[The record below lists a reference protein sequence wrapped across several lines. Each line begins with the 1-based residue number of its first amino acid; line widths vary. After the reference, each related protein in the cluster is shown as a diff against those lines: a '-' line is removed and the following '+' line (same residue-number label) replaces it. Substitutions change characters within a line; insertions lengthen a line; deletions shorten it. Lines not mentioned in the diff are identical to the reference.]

1 MTDGEEMVGEEEQ
14 AQAGAGASGGG
25 RGVGG
30 RLGAARLGAARPE
43 PRTLRARLITAAT
56 NFSLTA
62 YATLTVA
69 VTKLLHCVWVPGT
82 PLHTRHLFIQGSTAC
97 AYTGWQAPYV
107 IVLCVL
113 VALPFALPWVAAWSQ
128 GTGPQCCTLSMCS
141 RCGSGGRQQQQ
152 QQRGAG
158 PRVPDSQLVLD
169 VRDGVRRA
177 LVDAYSDGRAWW
189 EAVLMVQR
197 LVSGA

>member
-1 MTDGEEMVGEEEQ
+1 VELLPAHSPLDTSDDYVPMTDGEEMVGEEEQ
-14 AQAGAGASGGG
+14 AQAGAGASVGGSGGG

-30 RLGAARLGAARPE
+30 RLGAARPE

-82 PLHTRHLFIQGSTAC
+82 PLHTRHLFIQGTTAC

-113 VALPFALPWVAAWSQ
+113 VVLPALAVDPNAQRPCTNPA
-128 GTGPQCCTLSMCS
+128 GPPSPVPHRGGDQ
-141 RCGSGGRQQQQ
+141 RCA
-152 QQRGAG
+152 QRGWAWTTLA
-158 PRVPDSQLVLD
+158 Q
-169 VRDGVRRA
+169 RRQCA
-177 LVDAYSDGRAWW
+177 RGRFP
-189 EAVLMVQR
+189 
-197 LVSGA
+197 